1 MNPNSTSSTPWDSP
15 TTRSVSSSLEERLP
29 KSEKYKKNERSGL
42 NSYPQTTVHIHR
54 KYTTHKQLKDHKP
67 HPKTS
72 ENSTKPTSSQTQ
84 THHQQDPKTENHHH
98 QFKKK
103 KTHTRITTYPHHG
116 AAAKTTR
123 ERRERLSVRRVDGW
137 GGLDLGW
144 SKIVMEARPWLV
156 FGLWRELEIG
166 QTERSECSAGRLR
179 RRKGKKKK
187 KFN

>member
-1 MNPNSTSSTPWDSP
+1 MNPNSSSSTPWDSP

-103 KTHTRITTYPHHG
+103 KNPHTNHHLPTPRRRR
-116 AAAKTTR
+116 KDHER
-123 ERRERLSVRRVDGW
+123 EKGETFSEESW
-137 GGLDLGW
+137 
-144 SKIVMEARPWLV
+144 WL
-156 FGLWRELEIG
+156 
-166 QTERSECSAGRLR
+166 GRLR
-179 RRKGKKKK
+179 LRLIEDSHGGSAMVGVWSLKRARDRTNREKRVLGGKVEKKKRKKKK
-187 KFN
+187 V